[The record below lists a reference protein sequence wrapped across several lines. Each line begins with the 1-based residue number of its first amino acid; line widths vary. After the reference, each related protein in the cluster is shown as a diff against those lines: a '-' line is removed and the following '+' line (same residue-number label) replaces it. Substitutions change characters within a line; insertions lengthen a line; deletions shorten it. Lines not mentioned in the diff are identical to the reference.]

1 MPFLTLIGLAS
12 YVQVSFGTAHMMAA
26 IFLFPV
32 VYLEARNLHA
42 KLIAVLNRPRSTPAA
57 SAPECQRQD
66 LEPTTLHGEWIPG
79 DLPQIHYQE
88 PVTPM
93 IGDVLSLPRPWID
106 HRVNE
111 SVVRD

>member
-1 MPFLTLIGLAS
+1 MPFLLLIGLAS
-12 YVQVSFGTAHMMAA
+12 YAQVSFGTAHMMAT

-42 KLIAVLNRPRSTPAA
+42 KLIAVLNWPRSTPADI
-57 SAPECQRQD
+57 SLECQRQD
-66 LEPTTLHGEWIPG
+66 LEAVTLQGEWIPG
-79 DLPQIHYQE
+79 NFPRVSYQE
-88 PVTPM
+88 PVVPM

>member
-1 MPFLTLIGLAS
+1 MPFIALIGLAS
-12 YVQVSFGTAHMMAA
+12 FVQVSFGTAQMMAT

-42 KLIAVLNRPRSTPAA
+42 KLIAALNRPRSTPVPG
-57 SAPECQRQD
+57 SPECQPQD
-66 LEPTTLHGEWIPG
+66 LEPITVQGEWIPG
-79 DLPQIHYQE
+79 NLPQVSYQE
-88 PVTPM
+88 PVVPM

-106 HRVNE
+106 HRASE